1 MINRKSWPVF
11 FKGLLLAIVLA
22 LIPISAYGTEHA
34 GPKTPS
40 CGNYKVT
47 KNEVE
52 EPAEEE
58 EPVFVD
64 KMVPHSYPILPE
76 ETKHNVRLL
85 SKE

>member
-1 MINRKSWPVF
+1 MKKLKKIEKTERT
-11 FKGLLLAIVLA
+11 IETED
-22 LIPISAYGTEHA
+22 LIS
-34 GPKTPS
+34 
-40 CGNYKVT
+40 KVT